1 MKISEKELIDGFGR
15 FLIDQDLIDW
25 NGSHFAGDSS
35 QNADV
40 VLSLQPGKW
49 PGVGVEKIYIE
60 AKSHHSEDSQ
70 NTINKIFGQLLK
82 ETGKRKFDREKE
94 CLAVLFPYERGEW
107 EGRGKKIVK
116 RIKGEDYYRRG
127 FSRIEKQVFISFG
140 ELVGAKYIL
149 SFCSTSSSLRIFEW
163 SNFLG
168 DDVSPMIILQKPTN
182 SLPQSDPLT
191 LAD

>member
-15 FLIDQDLIDW
+15 FLIDQDLIDRG
-25 NGSHFAGDSS
+25 NSHFAGDNS

-40 VLSLQPGKW
+40 VLSLRSGKW
-49 PGVGVEKIYIE
+49 PGMGVEKIYIE

-107 EGRGKKIVK
+107 EGRDKKIVR
-116 RIKGEDYYRRG
+116 RIEGEDYYRRG
-127 FSRIEKQVFISFG
+127 FSRIEKQIFVKFG

-163 SNFLG
+163 SDFLS
-168 DDVSPMIILQKPTN
+168 DDVIPMTILKKPTN
-182 SLPQSDPLT
+182 SLLQSDPLT